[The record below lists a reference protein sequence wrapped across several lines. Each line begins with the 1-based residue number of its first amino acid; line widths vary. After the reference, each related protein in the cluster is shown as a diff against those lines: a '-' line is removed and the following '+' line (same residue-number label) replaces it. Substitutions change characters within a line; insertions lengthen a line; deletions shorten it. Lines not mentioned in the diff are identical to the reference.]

1 MQVKFCK
8 DCEWSRNRE
17 KDYGALRCVHPI
29 VNANDYWAL
38 ANTQETYGSSCSEER
53 KQRGWFT
60 NCGIRGKLWEQKS
73 ASA

>member
-8 DCEWSRNRE
+8 ECQHSRSRE

-38 ANTQETYGSSCSEER
+38 ANTAEAYGSSCSDER

-60 NCGIRGKLWEQKS
+60 NCGIKGKLWEQKI
-73 ASA
+73 ANA